1 MNACVSQRSAEQRI
15 AAHSNE
21 TRLALWQQRANRA
34 KLAQGKASN
43 GSATLCKYM
52 QSSARMS
59 NAVSILE
66 TGCLSSGRSNS
77 TQQTLGV
84 LINQHHRQMTIR
96 FMKAHFKGKNPL
108 LQNNPQT
115 VDRFNPYTKAMKR
128 INDKKTR
135 RTDDD
140 FLELKNIEVRAK
152 IYWDDAIGIYVPAT
166 WVTAAIAGASFKTAK
181 ISKADIR
188 SAVFAADD
196 KLPLTYRDQDKVKT
210 PDDIVGNEAFR
221 LDMTL
226 KQGMVRV
233 VKSVPIFHNWS
244 FECALEYD
252 DEVVDADSMQTI
264 LTRCARYGGFG
275 DFRPTFGR
283 ADVEFTHE

>member
-1 MNACVSQRSAEQRI
+1 M
-15 AAHSNE
+15 AAHGNA

-34 KLAQGKASN
+34 KLAQAHRSDRNSKARHRIEKM
-43 GSATLCKYM
+43 G
-52 QSSARMS
+52 
-59 NAVSILE
+59 NAVSILK

-77 TQQTLGV
+77 THQTMGV
-84 LINQHHRQMTIR
+84 LVNQRHRQMTIR

-152 IYWDDAIGIYVPAT
+152 IYWDDAAGIYVPAN
-166 WVTAAIAGASFKTAK
+166 WVTAAIAGSSFKTAK

-196 KLPLTYRDQDKVKT
+196 KLPLTYRDQSKVKT
-210 PDDIVGNEAFR
+210 PDDIVGNDCFR

-233 VKSVPIFHNWS
+233 VKSVPIFHDWS

-252 DEVVDADSMQTI
+252 DEVVDADSMTTI